1 MVKLDSRRSEYK
13 KRNAEG
19 KELMVAEIE
28 CDTLSELVGL
38 ISFGNVIFVQG
49 SRAHAI
55 KDAEICSLASDGK
68 WYKQSD
74 GSEVV

>member
-1 MVKLDSRRSEYK
+1 MVTINNNHSEYK
-13 KRNAEG
+13 YRNAEG
-19 KELMVAEIE
+19 KEILVAELE

-38 ISFGNVIFVQG
+38 TSLGNVIFARG

-55 KDAEICSLASDGK
+55 KDAELCSLASNGK